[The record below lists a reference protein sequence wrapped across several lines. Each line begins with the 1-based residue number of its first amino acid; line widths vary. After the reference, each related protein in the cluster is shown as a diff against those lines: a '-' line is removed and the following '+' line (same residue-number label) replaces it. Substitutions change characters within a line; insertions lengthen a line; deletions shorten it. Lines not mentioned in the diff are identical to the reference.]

1 MTSEDLGEPHK
12 MARHMNCDYSKD
24 RLNLMFASLDE
35 SKNSLVLRLLPLNV
49 QLELKM
55 VSLMLDMLE

>member
-1 MTSEDLGEPHK
+1 
-12 MARHMNCDYSKD
+12 
-24 RLNLMFASLDE
+24 MFASLDE
-35 SKNSLVLRLLPLNV
+35 SKNPLVLRLLPLNV